1 MTGVQTCALPIFLAG
16 AASQKPGVR
25 RQPAEGALRMARWRK
40 KIFMVMTRNAKSA
53 TEFFGIPPNRVVEL
67 GAQVEF

>member
-1 MTGVQTCALPIFLAG
+1 MFVSCYTSPGLTAFGRKRIF
-16 AASQKPGVR
+16 V
-25 RQPAEGALRMARWRK
+25 
-40 KIFMVMTRNAKSA
+40 IMTRNARSA